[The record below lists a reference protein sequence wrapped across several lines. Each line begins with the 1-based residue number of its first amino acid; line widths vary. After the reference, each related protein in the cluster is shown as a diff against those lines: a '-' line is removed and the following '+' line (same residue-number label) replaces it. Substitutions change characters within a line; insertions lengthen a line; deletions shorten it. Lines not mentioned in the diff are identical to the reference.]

1 MVLRWWQPATI
12 RKPVGGSDVDRSSED
27 NTFQLKAAV
36 LWIGNS
42 AGRRI
47 DFRVNTS
54 VGEGFYSEPKERWF
68 KSSLRNQSN
77 FAFSYFRKPCNQR
90 ATTFV
95 KTLRS
100 PHAFLMHGGL
110 PCMLRI

>member
-27 NTFQLKAAV
+27 NMFQLKAAF

-42 AGRRI
+42 ASGRI

-54 VGEGFYSEPKERWF
+54 VGEVFYSEPKERWF
-68 KSSLRNQSN
+68 KSSVRNQSN